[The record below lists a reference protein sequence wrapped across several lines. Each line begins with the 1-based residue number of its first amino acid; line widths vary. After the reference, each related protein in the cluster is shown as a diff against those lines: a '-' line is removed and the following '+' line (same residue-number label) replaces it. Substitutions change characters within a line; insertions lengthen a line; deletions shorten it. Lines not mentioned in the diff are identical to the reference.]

1 MAFGYHVQ
9 SVRPDPVH
17 SGLGDW
23 VPTIET
29 MGTINR
35 YLNSQTKKP
44 KLLFPISKMTV
55 ERVVQKYSRLALG
68 FVISWHS
75 LRTTY
80 VSRSVELEQS
90 PALVMINTGNSPATI
105 LKYYTKLPEVVRWR
119 FVESK
124 PVIPQEKI

>member
-9 SVRPDPVH
+9 SVR
-17 SGLGDW
+17 DW

-29 MGTINR
+29 MGTIKR

-55 ERVVQKYSRLALG
+55 ERVIQKYSRQALG

-105 LKYYTKLPEVVRWR
+105 LKYYTKLPEAVMRR
-119 FVESK
+119 FTESK
-124 PVIPQEKI
+124 PVIPQEKL